1 LLISGASV
9 AKKTEQTRLRRVALD
24 GAKVTV
30 EQAKGAATHI
40 LKDAIFNRRD
50 GVASRPENE
59 NENEADAMR

>member
-1 LLISGASV
+1 
-9 AKKTEQTRLRRVALD
+9 LD

-59 NENEADAMR
+59 NENENEADAMR